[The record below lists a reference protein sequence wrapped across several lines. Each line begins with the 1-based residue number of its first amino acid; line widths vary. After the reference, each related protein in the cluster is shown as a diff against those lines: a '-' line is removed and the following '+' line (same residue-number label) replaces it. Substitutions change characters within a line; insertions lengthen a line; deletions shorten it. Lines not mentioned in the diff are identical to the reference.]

1 MCEGE
6 VIKNMF
12 FPTLTT
18 LQNLKITKKVFP
30 IAIILLLTF
39 FVVKNAFSQP
49 GIFQTHD
56 GEVHIIRSLHFFSEL
71 KRGQF
76 PVRVVPDL
84 AYQYS
89 YPVFQFFYPLPY
101 YVVAIFQLIGFSTT
115 QSWRLALTSSTFLS
129 LWFFFKWM
137 RCFVKTNP
145 ALIATT
151 VYALV
156 PFRFLT
162 LFVTGQVGGYFSLVF
177 APLIAWGL
185 HQLLNKTKNHTTGGI
200 MVAIGIAGMITS
212 HLLSAII
219 FFLPLASYGLY
230 LLLTN
235 FSWKKL
241 RRLLLWIVI
250 GLGLSSFYLIPFL
263 IEKSAVKLGQEILIN
278 HTDHWPTFQQ
288 LIYSPWGHGFSQT
301 DSVDGL
307 SFQIGIVVLVSW
319 LISLFLYLKNKKNNQ
334 LALVFLLIGAFNF
347 FLMLK
352 QSSFV
357 WEILFPLKYLQYPW
371 RLLAATTFIGA
382 WLAGWSVD
390 NLSNKKSAVVSIF
403 LVSLALVN
411 VRNYTKPWPLDWKTD
426 QDFIANKQ
434 SYYGST
440 DISWELMPANAIEVP
455 RELGDEIF
463 TDDQDVIVSD
473 ISRPNSGD
481 TRLKFTVKSDQPT
494 KLVLP
499 IWNYSHWQARVH
511 KKAVKTDSNEGK
523 IEIKIDAG
531 TSTVEL
537 ILIKT
542 LIQKISDVTSIVFFA
557 IIVIITLKKA
567 KDGS

>member
-1 MCEGE
+1 
-6 VIKNMF
+6 MF
-12 FPTLTT
+12 FPTSTT
-18 LQNLKITKKVFP
+18 LTNKPLIKKVFSFV
-30 IAIILLLTF
+30 IIIFLTF
-39 FVVKNAFSQP
+39 FVVKNAYSQS

-56 GEVHIIRSLHFFSEL
+56 GEVHVIRSLHFFSEL
-71 KRGQF
+71 KKGQF

-137 RCFVKTNP
+137 RCSVKQNS

-162 LFVTGQVGGYFSLVF
+162 IFVTGQVGGYFSLVF

-185 HQLLNKTKNHTTGGI
+185 YQLLDKTKNHTTGGI

-212 HLLSAII
+212 HLLSVII
-219 FFLPLASYGLY
+219 FFLTLASYGLY

-235 FSWKKL
+235 FSWKNF
-241 RRLLLWIVI
+241 RRLLLWIII

-263 IEKSAVKLGQEILIN
+263 AEKSSVKLGQEILIN
-278 HTDHWPTFQQ
+278 HRDHWPTFSQ

-301 DSVDGL
+301 DSADGL
-307 SFQIGIVVLVSW
+307 SFQVGVVVLASW
-319 LISLFLYLKNKKNNQ
+319 VISLLLYLRNKKNNQ
-334 LALVFLLIGAFNF
+334 IALVFLLTGAFSF

-352 QSSFV
+352 QSSSI
-357 WEILFPLKYLQYPW
+357 WEILFPLQYLQYPW

-382 WLAGWSVD
+382 WLAGWSLD
-390 NLSNKKSAVVSIF
+390 NLPNKKGAILSIF
-403 LVSLALVN
+403 LVTIALIN
-411 VRNYTKPWPLDWKTD
+411 IRNYTKPWPLDWKTD

-434 SYYGST
+434 SYYSST
-440 DISWELMPANAIEVP
+440 DISWELMPANATEVP
-455 RELGDEIF
+455 QELGDEIVA
-463 TDDQDVIVSD
+463 DGQDVIVSY

-481 TRLKFTVKSDQPT
+481 TKLRFTVKSDQPA
-494 KLVLP
+494 KLILP
-499 IWNYSHWQARVH
+499 VWRYPYWSVKVNEEV
-511 KKAVKTDSNEGK
+511 VKTDSNEGK
-523 IEIKIDAG
+523 IEIEIKPGNSA
-531 TSTVEL
+531 VEL

-542 LIQKISDVTSIVFFA
+542 LIQKIADVTSIVFFA

-567 KDGS
+567 KNGSKL